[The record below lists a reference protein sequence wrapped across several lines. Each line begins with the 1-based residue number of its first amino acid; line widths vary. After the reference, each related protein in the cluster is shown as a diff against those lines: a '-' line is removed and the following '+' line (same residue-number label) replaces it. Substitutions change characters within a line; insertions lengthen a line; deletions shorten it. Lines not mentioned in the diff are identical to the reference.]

1 MRPVY
6 DQIGLGYT
14 TTRQPDPRIAQ
25 AIRRALGAAHRV
37 VNVGA
42 GAGSYESA
50 DVTMVAID
58 ASYAMLRQR
67 SPGAAPA
74 VQATAEHL
82 PLRADAVDAALAVLT
97 LHHWDKLEAGLAE
110 LRRVVRDRVVI
121 VTWDPAAQDSFWL
134 TRDYFPEILE
144 LDVRR
149 FPRMEQ
155 LGHQLPGVTVEPL
168 LIPHDCQDG
177 FLGAFWRR
185 PEAYLDSRIRQG
197 MSGFA
202 QLPIGVVDAGLA
214 RLADD
219 LKTGR
224 WAARYAGFTALDSA
238 DLGYRLLV
246 ARKQAPFAR

>member
-1 MRPVY
+1 MPVY
-6 DQIGLGYT
+6 DQIGHGYA

-25 AIRRALGAAHRV
+25 AIRRALGGARRV

-50 DVTMVAID
+50 DVTIVAVD

-67 SPGAAPA
+67 APDTAPA
-74 VQATAEHL
+74 VQAAAEHL

-97 LHHWDKLEAGLAE
+97 LHHWDELEAGLAE
-110 LRRVVRDRVVI
+110 LRRVVRDRVVV
-121 VTWDPAAQDSFWL
+121 VTWDPAARDAFWL
-134 TRDYFPEILE
+134 TTDYFPEIVE
-144 LDVRR
+144 FDVRR

-155 LGHQLPGVTVEPL
+155 LARQLPGVTVEPL

-185 PEAYLDSRIRQG
+185 PEAYLDPGIRRG

-202 QLPIGVVDAGLA
+202 QLPTGAADAGLA

-224 WAARYAGFTALDSA
+224 WTAQFGGLIALDSA
-238 DLGYRLLV
+238 DLGYRVVV
-246 ARKQAPFAR
+246 ARK